1 MKPSMPIL
9 VVVCCVSLARADEG
23 QPPRIVQIST
33 LCLLDDDAHRTADY
47 VLEMIDRA
55 AGRQAHDLVVA
66 PLTPFLSFREGRE
79 AEDLGRFADLARR
92 HQTYVAIAL
101 EETASDGRTF
111 CTSVLLGREGQVAGK
126 YRKTHAWCDD
136 TMALGD
142 CLPVFRT
149 DFGVLGL
156 TLSTDFYFPE
166 VYGVLWMK
174 GAEILV
180 WQHAPERFREHFQWV
195 PLLKARALD
204 SRAHLVTA
212 MYADP
217 RTYITNRYEIGMQ
230 GAAWGRSM
238 ILNRVGTAIADT
250 GYEDGIATARVDLD
264 KRKLDP
270 YKPWKRDEN
279 IFLVNNLGDRT
290 AFRPLAEPWHKP
302 ELPEFKKRKARIAV
316 GYFWGRDAWRT
327 DSVPEAMF
335 RVLDEAE
342 KVRPDLVLLSEMS
355 ARGHTDSTRQVAAMV
370 AERARRMNAYV
381 LIPGLDIDEEAEPE
395 GRRSHALLWDRRGEV
410 VFQQPIYWTRGYP
423 EIKVYDTDFARI
435 GVHICGDA
443 YVGEVDRVS
452 ALLGA
457 EIILDGS
464 QMWGAD
470 GANNERMLR
479 ARAVDN
485 GCWLACAHWNSSDP
499 GLRSVIVDPYGCVV
513 TASHFQQEGVIFTD
527 VDFNQAKV
535 YYAGRK
541 PHQPKRG
548 TQGIP
553 SYFSEDIPEQ
563 RPGWRDTMFARR
575 RPELYEILPT
585 TNEITRKYGPPA
597 EPAP

>member
-1 MKPSMPIL
+1 MKPSLGIL

-23 QPPRIVQIST
+23 QPPRTVQIST

-47 VLEMIDRA
+47 VLKMIDRA

-66 PLTPFLSFREGRE
+66 PLTPFLSFREGHE

-92 HQTYVAIAL
+92 HRTYLAIAI

-126 YRKTHAWCDD
+126 YRKTHALPDD
-136 TMALGD
+136 NMALGD
-142 CLPVFRT
+142 RLPVFRT

-156 TLSTDFYFPE
+156 TLGTDFYFPE

-195 PLLKARALD
+195 PLLKARAID

-238 ILNRVGTAIADT
+238 ILNRVGAAVADT
-250 GYEDGIATARVDLD
+250 GYEDGIATAVVDLD

-270 YKPWKRDEN
+270 YEPWKRDEN

-290 AFRPLAEPWHKP
+290 AFRPLAEPWRKP
-302 ELPEFKKRKARIAV
+302 KLPEFKKRKARIAV

-327 DSVPEAMF
+327 DGVPEAMF

-342 KVRPDLVLLSEMS
+342 KVQPDLVLLSEMW
-355 ARGHTDSTRQVAAMV
+355 AQGHTPSTRQVAAMV

-395 GRRSHALLWDRRGEV
+395 DRRSHALLWDRRGQV
-410 VFQQPIYWTRGYP
+410 VFQQPIYWIRGYP

-443 YVGEVDRVS
+443 HVGEVDRVS

-470 GANNERMLR
+470 GANNELMLR

-499 GLRSVIVDPYGCVV
+499 GLRSVIIDPYGGVV
-513 TASHFQQEGVIFTD
+513 AASHFQQEGVVFTD
-527 VDFNQAKV
+527 VDFDQAKV

-541 PHQPKRG
+541 PQQPKRG
-548 TQGIP
+548 THSIP

-563 RPGWRDTMFARR
+563 RTGWREMIFARR
-575 RPELYEILPT
+575 RPELYDILPT
-585 TNEITRKYGPPA
+585 TNEITRKYRPA
-597 EPAP
+597 GEPAP